1 MSHHQ
6 VQEVTYDL
14 LHDTL
19 TTERVP
25 ISTSEFHGILC
36 GYLCTQPQ
44 TEQYPW
50 QALLSS
56 FIDQQLTLSPLACEV
71 ISQTCEQVTTS
82 QAEGSLLFSVMIP
95 DDEQTVQLR
104 VEALGQWCAGFV
116 SGYGYGNSATHPD
129 KQTLDRLQVL
139 TAIAQVTSDETAQD
153 DEAERD
159 LLVVCEHVQA
169 VAFELCNST
178 AKRASNSTPFS
189 PSHTRID

>member
-36 GYLCTQPQ
+36 GYLCTQPH
-44 TEQYPW
+44 TEEYPW
-50 QALLSS
+50 RALLSS
-56 FIDQQLTLSPLACEV
+56 FIDEQLTLSPLACDV

-82 QAEGSLLFSVMIP
+82 QAEGSLLFAVMIP
-95 DDEQTVQLR
+95 DDDQPVQVR

-116 SGYGYGNSATHPD
+116 SGYGYGNSATHPN

-139 TAIAQVTSDETAQD
+139 TSIAQVTADDTMPD

-169 VAFELCNST
+169 VAFELFNT
-178 AKRASNSTPFS
+178 TKRAANSTPFTPPNTQLDS
-189 PSHTRID
+189 